1 LAILFLAFNVAV
13 MLAGSALAIIK
24 KHTDLAVG
32 GLFLVMVS
40 QAIGYGL
47 VFDVNFFLRNL
58 SIAGGL
64 IMLLA
69 DYYHSIKNKTLFPG
83 LPTLNE
89 NDKSMY
95 LQVTIFL
102 GFIYVYYSLS
112 KLKLTLLEKSS
123 LDVFCWSFC
132 SSRLS

>member
-1 LAILFLAFNVAV
+1 MAIFFLALNVAV

-24 KHTDLAVG
+24 KHTDFAVA
-32 GLFLVMVS
+32 GLFIVMIS

-47 VFDVNFFLRNL
+47 VFDINFFLRNL

-83 LPTLNE
+83 LPTLND

-95 LQVTIFL
+95 LQVTNFL
-102 GFIYVYYSLS
+102 VYKYFVYKMRLMVFE
-112 KLKLTLLEKSS
+112 KKMKSS

-132 SSRLS
+132 SYHSS